1 LRSFGIMT
9 VPAAAATLSG
19 RGGRLDQCGAGAG
32 LGLAIVTDIL
42 DAWGGAIA
50 LGPRTR
56 VR

>member
-1 LRSFGIMT
+1 MT